1 MPSTRTAITP
11 AACTHTYDPFL
22 CKNMPHCKTPTS
34 FSFEV
39 CITVSMEKVGFA
51 DLEEERRFSL
61 ILLKMFCHMQK
72 KKKKTWSLSSQKT
85 FTRAFYSMYKQLE
98 HPPSPEVTWTSA
110 LLTNVDLILLTSQ
123 SLLLASLVLLIE
135 NSVNYALFMYRV
147 RTFTSVH
154 LGVFTTLYLIA
165 RYVNCDCC
173 TLELFSLC
181 RRPSRPNVAAYSHY
195 DKIWPESS
203 EEAKVSHP
211 KW

>member
-72 KKKKTWSLSSQKT
+72 KKKKNLISLEPEN
-85 FTRAFYSMYKQLE
+85 FYKGILFNVQTAWT
-98 HPPSPEVTWTSA
+98 PTIPWRTSA

-123 SLLLASLVLLIE
+123 SLLLARLVLLIE

-173 TLELFSLC
+173 TLEPFSLC

>member
-72 KKKKTWSLSSQKT
+72 KKKKPDLSRARKLLQGHSIQCTNSLNT
-85 FTRAFYSMYKQLE
+85 H
-98 HPPSPEVTWTSA
+98 HPLKNICSP
-110 LLTNVDLILLTSQ
+110 DKCGF
-123 SLLLASLVLLIE
+123 
-135 NSVNYALFMYRV
+135 NSVNFPV
-147 RTFTSVH
+147 TF
-154 LGVFTTLYLIA
+154 A
-165 RYVNCDCC
+165 C
-173 TLELFSLC
+173 
-181 RRPSRPNVAAYSHY
+181 
-195 DKIWPESS
+195 
-203 EEAKVSHP
+203 
-211 KW
+211 

>member
-72 KKKKTWSLSSQKT
+72 KKKKNLISLEPEN
-85 FTRAFYSMYKQLE
+85 FYKGILFNVQTAWT
-98 HPPSPEVTWTSA
+98 PTIPWRTSA

>member
-72 KKKKTWSLSSQKT
+72 KKKNLISLEPENFYKGILFNVQTAWTPTIPWSYLNIC
-85 FTRAFYSMYKQLE
+85 
-98 HPPSPEVTWTSA
+98 SP
-110 LLTNVDLILLTSQ
+110 DKCGF
-123 SLLLASLVLLIE
+123 
-135 NSVNYALFMYRV
+135 NSVNFPV
-147 RTFTSVH
+147 TF
-154 LGVFTTLYLIA
+154 A
-165 RYVNCDCC
+165 C
-173 TLELFSLC
+173 
-181 RRPSRPNVAAYSHY
+181 
-195 DKIWPESS
+195 
-203 EEAKVSHP
+203 
-211 KW
+211 